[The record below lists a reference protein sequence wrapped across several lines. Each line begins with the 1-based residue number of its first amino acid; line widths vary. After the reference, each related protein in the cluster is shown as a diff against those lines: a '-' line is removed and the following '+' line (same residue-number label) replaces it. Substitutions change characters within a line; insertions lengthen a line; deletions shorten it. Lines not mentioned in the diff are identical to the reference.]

1 MTPSVE
7 TALENDVKAQE
18 QKPSLTW
25 QMDLQSNRIKGR
37 IDGLDAIKQAIGK
50 ILLTERY
57 AYRIYSWNYGAELQ
71 FYIGKDTDFVMA
83 DAERAI
89 REALQQDD
97 RVEDIEDFK
106 AELVNID
113 SVKVSFTVVTVAG
126 NFDYSM
132 EVKTL

>member
-7 TALENDVKAQE
+7 TALENDVIAQE

-37 IDGLDAIKQAIGK
+37 IDGLDAIKQAIEK

>member
-7 TALENDVKAQE
+7 TALKNDVIAQE

-37 IDGLDAIKQAIGK
+37 IDGLDAIKQAIEK